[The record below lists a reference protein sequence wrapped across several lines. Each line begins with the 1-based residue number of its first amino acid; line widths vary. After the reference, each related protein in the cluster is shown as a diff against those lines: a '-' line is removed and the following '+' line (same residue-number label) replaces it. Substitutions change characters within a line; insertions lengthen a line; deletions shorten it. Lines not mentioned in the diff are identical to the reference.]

1 MFSVHIVFQPY
12 MQYMHTHHALFLFQ
26 PNCIYMST
34 QTEIDQLKSQLK
46 AMNNELWAE
55 KNEKAK
61 LQKEMV
67 GADARIMS
75 QKMDI

>member
-1 MFSVHIVFQPY
+1 MHNYAYY
-12 MQYMHTHHALFLFQ
+12 MSHHYVQCA
-26 PNCIYMST
+26 YRVSTMST

-46 AMNNELWAE
+46 AELWAE